1 MRFVNINHPDEID
14 RNIGSGA
21 NRRAILSNNNPYGAE
36 IRFTTSSATSGVF
49 DGFHNNNNGFGTISF
64 ADCLGYPIS
73 ATADTGDADAGANVG
88 DNDTLNFKL
97 NSRYFPAGLI
107 IPYSVISTFTER
119 VANLNTGSMFTS
131 QDSIAIPDFG

>member
-1 MRFVNINHPDEID
+1 MCTSADGLGIEVVVSLTNTYENKQIKKVFPLNWGHKDTQINVSKGTFLGLLRFVNINHPDEID

-73 ATADTGDADAGANVG
+73 ATADTGDLMLSKCWG
-88 DNDTLNFKL
+88 
-97 NSRYFPAGLI
+97 
-107 IPYSVISTFTER
+107 
-119 VANLNTGSMFTS
+119 
-131 QDSIAIPDFG
+131 